1 LKYFVLNSIENI
13 GGSTLKQFFLQ
24 DPNIRRVGI
33 ITSGGDCG
41 GLNAFLYGAI
51 MTAIKCE
58 IEPIVIPSGNVGMYN
73 LVNYSI
79 EEIQP
84 ATIGF
89 AESIDITKAGSEA
102 GNTRVKIHKIDDSKM
117 WEKVLGGI
125 KKHNLDAFVI
135 CGGDGSGR
143 ETLRYIEHG
152 IRVVHA
158 PKTMDLDMQTHS
170 VGADSAINKIAR
182 VISDAK
188 TTGEAHTRV
197 LIIEVFGA
205 KTGHVALRS
214 GVAGNADAILI
225 PDVAYDLGVVYEDL
239 KHSLFGR
246 IARSPTHTG
255 TYVIV
260 VAEGLKET
268 EKRPGDGGATGAGAI
283 IAERL
288 KKMMTED
295 KKDITKL
302 MKQSR
307 LFVPGV
313 NEAPEIRDVVP
324 LYIARSGETTAMD
337 VNFGL
342 EIGAGSIYAL
352 LQGLSGVTILGV
364 NKQNVNYM
372 QTKDAIKR
380 RQVNKHRV
388 ALYEHMG
395 FCFGRPMGTFEPI
408 FNEVNKP
415 PIRLY

>member
-1 LKYFVLNSIENI
+1 MKYE
-13 GGSTLKQFFLQ
+13 FLRS
-24 DPNIRRVGI
+24 DSIRRVGI

-51 MTAIKCE
+51 MTALKCE

-73 LVNYSI
+73 LINY
-79 EEIQP
+79 ETNELPP

-89 AESIDITKAGSEA
+89 AESIDITRAGSEA
-102 GNTRVKIHKIDDSKM
+102 GNTRVKIHKIDDPKA
-117 WEKVLGGI
+117 WDRALAGI
-125 KKHNLDAFVI
+125 KKHRLDAFVI

-143 ETLRYIEHG
+143 ESLRYVDHG
-152 IRVVHA
+152 IPCVHA
-158 PKTMDLDMQTHS
+158 PKTMDLDLQSHS
-170 VGADSAINKIAR
+170 VGADSAINKIAK

-188 TTGEAHTRV
+188 TTGEAHGRI

-205 KTGHVALRS
+205 KTGHIALRG

-225 PDVAYDLGVVYEDL
+225 PEVAYDLGVIYEDL
-239 KHSLFGR
+239 KHTLFNR
-246 IARSPTHTG
+246 IARSPCHTG

-268 EKRPGDGGATGAGAI
+268 EKRPGDGGTTGAGAI

-288 KKMMTED
+288 KEMM
-295 KKDITKL
+295 KKDKEIAKL

-324 LYIARSGETTAMD
+324 LYIARSGETTALD

-364 NKQNVNYM
+364 NKQNVSYM
-372 QTKDAIKR
+372 DTKEAIER
-380 RQVNKHRV
+380 RRVNQHKV
-388 ALYEHMG
+388 ALFENMG
-395 FCFGRPMGTFEPI
+395 FCFGRKMEPFKPI
-408 FNEVNKP
+408 FDEVKKP
-415 PIRLY
+415 PVRLY

>member
-1 LKYFVLNSIENI
+1 
-13 GGSTLKQFFLQ
+13 LQ
-24 DPNIRRVGI
+24 DSKIRRVGI

-41 GLNAFLYGAI
+41 GLNAVLYGAI
-51 MTAIKCE
+51 MTALKCG

-73 LVNYSI
+73 LINYAP

-84 ATIGF
+84 ATIEF
-89 AESIDITKAGSEA
+89 AENIDITRAGSEA
-102 GNTRVKIHKIDDSKM
+102 GNTRTKIHKIDDPKA
-117 WEKVLGGI
+117 WERVLAGI
-125 KKHNLDAFVI
+125 KKHRLDAFVI

-143 ETLRYIEHG
+143 ESLRYIEHG
-152 IRVVHA
+152 IDHIAHA

-170 VGADSAINKIAR
+170 IGADSAIYKIAK

-205 KTGHVALRS
+205 KTGHVALRG

-225 PDVAYDLGVVYEDL
+225 PEIAYDLGVIYEDL

-246 IARSPTHTG
+246 IDRSPMHTG

-268 EKRPGDGGATGAGAI
+268 EKRPGDGGATGAGAL
-283 IAERL
+283 IAKRL
-288 KKMMTED
+288 EKMMLED
-295 KKDITKL
+295 KKDITKR
-302 MKQSR
+302 MKQAR

-324 LYIARSGETTAMD
+324 LYITRSGDTTAMD

-372 QTKDAIKR
+372 KTEEAIKR
-380 RQVNKHRV
+380 RKVNKHRV
-388 ALYEHMG
+388 ELYEHMG
-395 FCFGRPMGTFEPI
+395 FCFGRPMGTFNPV
-408 FNEVNKP
+408 FNEVKKP
-415 PIRLY
+415 PVRLY